1 MYAKIALMG
10 LRRRKGRTFFTVFAI
25 AIAVSTAILLV
36 SVGVGLRQGA
46 AMMYERD
53 VDYWV
58 IPPDS
63 SVTDLVS
70 NSERTML
77 GDVHQ
82 SVDEISSDP
91 DINGAT
97 PMLNR
102 LIYVSSANR
111 TPKAVMGIG
120 VIPGNVDAL
129 PASATG
135 FSWGDVHF
143 KGGERT
149 GEVVINEKTAQ
160 LLGLKPGDLLRLGAS
175 SNSLNAS
182 GNSLNN
188 SFRVVGMISAAEYS
202 ISPIVVLHLSELQEL
217 TGNLKGDRANY
228 IIVQGNNAL
237 PFLKGLF
244 PNALVLSNTEYS
256 AYNVVSD
263 KKMLATAFAV
273 SVFAILIT
281 VLFICSTMIMSMN
294 EKQKEF
300 AVMRAIGIS
309 QFSIMKI
316 VIYESII
323 LSLLGAF
330 LGILLS
336 NLGQKLLNMT
346 AYSYFEAGQIAVV
359 SPLLQLGG
367 IGIALTAGIFSCLVP
382 MVMTRRI
389 DIVGTLG

>member
-10 LRRRKGRTFFTVFAI
+10 LLRRKGRTFFTVFAI

-36 SVGVGLRQGA
+36 SLGMGLKQGA
-46 AMMYERD
+46 AMMYDRA

-58 IPPDS
+58 IPPES

-82 SVDEISSDP
+82 SVDKISSNP
-91 DINGAT
+91 DIKGAT

-129 PASATG
+129 PASSPG
-135 FSWGDVHF
+135 FSWGDVYF
-143 KGGERT
+143 TGGERT

-160 LLGLKPGDLLRLGAS
+160 LLGLKPGDMLRLGAS
-175 SNSLNAS
+175 S
-182 GNSLNN
+182 NSLNN

-217 TGNLKGDRANY
+217 TGNFKEDRANY
-228 IIVQGNNAL
+228 IIIQGNNAF

-244 PNALVLSNTEYS
+244 PNALVLSSAEYS

-273 SVFAILIT
+273 SVVATLMA
-281 VLFICSTMIMSMN
+281 VLFISSTMILSIN

-300 AVMRAIGIS
+300 ASMRAIGIS
-309 QFSIMKI
+309 QLSIMKI
-316 VIYESII
+316 VLYESII

-330 LGILLS
+330 LGILLT

-367 IGIALTAGIFSCLVP
+367 IGIALTAGIFSGLIP
-382 MVMTRRI
+382 MIMTRRI
-389 DIVGTLG
+389 NIVSTLG